1 MTTAITHRLRMTFTR
16 ADSALRTLRR
26 MARTSELKRLGVT
39 DSELTRAVRS
49 GEVVRPRQGVYA
61 LADTQDRIVH
71 AASHG
76 GTVGCCA
83 AGLLYGLWILETPP
97 TCHVWMGTAGTP
109 RSSCEDCH
117 IHWDKGKVAVGA
129 PPPVR
134 NVILQISQCAS
145 EDTFFAALE
154 SALRQ
159 SLLRAGD
166 LTWLVAHL
174 PVAMRWLVAFARAD
188 ADSGLESLLRLR
200 LHRLGIE
207 ARPQVWIAGVG
218 EVDFVV
224 GARLIIEADGR
235 ANHDGEDLR
244 AKDLQRD
251 AAAAAAARGYQTLRF
266 TYGMIVHDWQ
276 AVVDAIHG
284 ALLQDGH

>member
-1 MTTAITHRLRMTFTR
+1 MT
-16 ADSALRTLRR
+16 
-26 MARTSELKRLGVT
+26 E
-39 DSELTRAVRS
+39 SELTRAVRS
-49 GEVVRPRQGVYA
+49 GEVIRARQGVYA
-61 LADTQDRIVH
+61 LADVQAVIVH

-83 AGLLYGLWILETPP
+83 AGLLHGLWILEAPP
-97 TCHVWMGTAGTP
+97 ECHVWMGTAGTP

-117 IHWDKGKVAVGA
+117 IHWDEGKVAVGA

-134 NVILQISQCAS
+134 NVLLQISRCAT

-159 SLLRAGD
+159 SLLRARD
-166 LTWLVAHL
+166 LTWLVVHL
-174 PVAMRWLVAFARAD
+174 PIAMRWLVAFARAD

-200 LHRLGIE
+200 LYRLGIE
-207 ARPQVWIAGVG
+207 ARPQVWIAGGG

-235 ANHDGEDLR
+235 ANHDGGGLR

-251 AAAAAAARGYQTLRF
+251 AAAAALGYQTLRF
-266 TYGMIVHDWQ
+266 TYAMIVHDWR
-276 AVVDAIHG
+276 AVVDAIDG
-284 ALLQDGH
+284 ALLRDGHR